1 VFRPA
6 LQEFPLNVARN
17 LSAAL
22 GKIVTSAS
30 TNWQALFSSYREFAG
45 ILPAQTLVPLFPDS
59 FFQEINDD
67 FNQTKDV
74 GIVFNSYDVHN
85 GEEYVYLNE
94 RARNLLDVAY
104 GEHDRYRQGTTYR
117 RISPE
122 AVREGL
128 WLYEYGEPRDVSAID
143 GAYYRQVMLSELS
156 RARTIY
162 VARPINS
169 RWLGSFPS
177 SWIGLEDLKTEVNFN
192 GTYSGERDKIAL
204 LNKLLGEKAINAEKV
219 SRKGYHQIKLVE
231 FEIQTQ
237 QGYFDYAHEYLAVF
251 DRAYDEV
258 QPAFARHKDISNEP
272 SRESKGTNA
281 P

>member
-1 VFRPA
+1 
-6 LQEFPLNVARN
+6 
-17 LSAAL
+17 
-22 GKIVTSAS
+22 
-30 TNWQALFSSYREFAG
+30 
-45 ILPAQTLVPLFPDS
+45 
-59 FFQEINDD
+59 
-67 FNQTKDV
+67 
-74 GIVFNSYDVHN
+74 VFNSYDVHN
-85 GEEYVYLNE
+85 GEEYVYLND

-219 SRKGYHQIKLVE
+219 SRKGYHQINLVE

-258 QPAFARHKDISNEP
+258 QPAFARHKDYSNEP